1 MSARCGPQLI
11 ARKGVLHRNHKIL
24 ASLRCQCSQ
33 CNCEATHDP
42 SPPVLAHLP
51 ERLPPPPPQFGALSI
66 PPNKDLPTY
75 SLVRVSPACVHGGTR
90 LVHSIH
96 AIVSHNWVA
105 TLPEAVAAAVNAG
118 LGASYGSS
126 SDLQPAL
133 EAALSSGALPNATF
147 DARIQRTLLTLF
159 RVCAQ
164 LHRS

>member
-1 MSARCGPQLI
+1 M
-11 ARKGVLHRNHKIL
+11 
-24 ASLRCQCSQ
+24 
-33 CNCEATHDP
+33 
-42 SPPVLAHLP
+42 
-51 ERLPPPPPQFGALSI
+51 
-66 PPNKDLPTY
+66 
-75 SLVRVSPACVHGGTR
+75 RVSPACVHGGTR

-147 DARIQRTLLTLF
+147 DARIPRTLLTLF